1 MHGTDT
7 VRLMTRRYTLGQRL
21 RYSFD
26 NGLARGIWVVLL
38 WLAGITVLVILAIA
52 ALIWILRT
60 GPGDEPTSFA
70 DGIWLAL
77 GRYLDAGTFTG
88 DAGTGFRIL
97 AVVITIV
104 GLFIGA
110 ALIGL
115 ISSSIDTRIEEL
127 RRGQSPVV
135 ERGHTLILGA
145 SDKLPVVISEVIEA
159 NRSERGRAIVV
170 LSNEDTVELA
180 EAIGKEVPDR
190 GTTRL
195 VYRRG
200 DAAQINDLERMAP
213 EDAKSIIVLRD
224 DASESSAKVV
234 KIVLALNKILGPN
247 STQPIVAEIEDPD
260 TSAAL
265 RDLLGERLLA
275 VDPTSV
281 VARITAQVS
290 RQPGLG
296 AIYQELLDFDGDEM
310 YFIDVPGHLVGR
322 TYGELLM
329 SSSAS
334 TILGVQ
340 DGDGE
345 VTVNPDPTTV
355 VTAGQ
360 RLIGISA
367 DDSTFVLD
375 LDPAPW
381 QPPADRQFVQD
392 DVHTERTLI
401 VGWSAVAPLVIDE
414 LESHVAEGSLV
425 VILVDESRQDTEV
438 LGHQIAAL
446 GLRNQRVEIRTG
458 NTISRA
464 VLDEVVSAEPF
475 THFLILCESQHFGVD
490 EADARVL
497 LTMLHL
503 RATGDVRDRNVVG
516 ELLDPNDVDLAQ
528 EDSSDDFVVS
538 QKLVSL
544 LLAQLSENPHLAR
557 VFDDLFTTDGAT
569 ISMQPCER
577 YAQPG
582 MTTFGDVVA
591 EARNW
596 GTTAIGYRAE
606 SARGRADTV
615 AAGLR
620 VNPPKSEQISFAPG
634 DFVVTLTY
642 RARG

>member
-1 MHGTDT
+1 
-7 VRLMTRRYTLGQRL
+7 MTRRYTFRQRL
-21 RYSFD
+21 RYAFD

-38 WLAGITVLVILAIA
+38 WLAGITVVVILAIA

-70 DGIWLAL
+70 DGIWLAI
-77 GRYLDAGTFTG
+77 GRYLDSGTFTG
-88 DAGTGFRIL
+88 DSGTGFRIF

-115 ISSSIDTRIEEL
+115 ISSSIDARIEEL

-135 ERGHTLILGA
+135 ETGHTLILGA

-170 LSNEDTVELA
+170 LSDEDTVELA
-180 EAIGKEVPDR
+180 EEISKDVTDR

-200 DAAQINDLERMAP
+200 DTAQINDLTRMAP

-234 KIVLALNKILGPN
+234 KTVLALNKILGPD
-247 STQPIVAEIEDPD
+247 SSQPIVAEIEDPD

-265 RDLLGERLLA
+265 RDLLGDRLLS

-310 YFIDVPGHLVGR
+310 YFIDVPARLVGR
-322 TYGELLM
+322 TYGELLL

-334 TILGVQ
+334 TILGVK
-340 DGDGE
+340 GNDGE

-381 QPPADRQFVQD
+381 QPPVDRKFTTD
-392 DVHTERTLI
+392 EVHVERTLI
-401 VGWSAVAPLVIDE
+401 VGWSEVAPLVIRE
-414 LESHVAEGSLV
+414 LESHVAPGSVV
-425 VILVDESRQDTEV
+425 VILVNDAHQDAEAIARQVE
-438 LGHQIAAL
+438 AL
-446 GLRNQRVEIRTG
+446 GLRKQRVEVRTG

-464 VLDEVVSAEPF
+464 VLDDIVSAEPF
-475 THFLILCESQHFGVD
+475 THFLILCESEHFGVD

-528 EDSSDDFVVS
+528 ADSSDDFVVS

-544 LLAQLSENPHLAR
+544 LLAQLSESPHLAK

-569 ISMQPCER
+569 ISLQPFER
-577 YAQPG
+577 YATAG
-582 MTTFGDVVA
+582 TTTFGDVVA

-606 SARGRADTV
+606 SARGRSDTL

-620 VNPPKSEQISFAPG
+620 VNPPKDEQITFAPG
-634 DFVVTLTY
+634 DTVVTLTY
-642 RARG
+642 RARA

>member
-1 MHGTDT
+1 MRD
-7 VRLMTRRYTLGQRL
+7 MTRRYSLGQRL
-21 RYSFD
+21 RYAFD

-38 WLAGITVLVILAIA
+38 WLAGITIVVILAIA

-70 DGIWLAL
+70 DGIWLAI
-77 GRYLDAGTFTG
+77 GRYLDSGTFTG
-88 DAGTGFRIL
+88 DSGTGFRIF
-97 AVVITIV
+97 AVIITIV

-115 ISSSIDTRIEEL
+115 ISSSIDARIEDL

-145 SDKLPVVISEVIEA
+145 SDKLPVVMAEVIEA

-170 LSNEDTVELA
+170 LSGEDTVELA

-200 DAAQINDLERMAP
+200 DAAQISDLERMAP

-234 KIVLALNKILGPN
+234 KTVLALNKILGPN
-247 STQPIVAEIEDPD
+247 SNQPIVAEIEDPD
-260 TSAAL
+260 TSSAL
-265 RDLLGERLLA
+265 ADLLGDRLLA
-275 VDPTSV
+275 VDPTSI

-310 YFIDVPGHLVGR
+310 YFIEVPERLVGR

-329 SSSAS
+329 ASSAS

-340 DGDGE
+340 GTDGE
-345 VTVNPDPTTV
+345 VTVNPDPTSV

-392 DVHTERTLI
+392 DVHAERTLI
-401 VGWSAVAPLVIDE
+401 VGWSAVAPLVIEE
-414 LESHVAEGSLV
+414 LESHVAAGSLV
-425 VILVDESRQDTEV
+425 VILIDDSRQDV
-438 LGHQIAAL
+438 DAL
-446 GLRNQRVEIRTG
+446 GRQVAGLSLRNQRVEIRTG

-464 VLDEVVSAEPF
+464 VLDDVVSAEPF

-544 LLAQLSENPHLAR
+544 LLAQLSENPHLAK

-569 ISMQPCER
+569 ISMQPFER
-577 YAQPG
+577 YANPG
-582 MTTFGDVVA
+582 VTTFGDIVA

-606 SARGRADTV
+606 SARGRADTL

-620 VNPPKSEQISFAPG
+620 VNPPKSEQITFAPG

>member
-1 MHGTDT
+1 
-7 VRLMTRRYTLGQRL
+7 
-21 RYSFD
+21 
-26 NGLARGIWVVLL
+26 
-38 WLAGITVLVILAIA
+38 
-52 ALIWILRT
+52 
-60 GPGDEPTSFA
+60 
-70 DGIWLAL
+70 
-77 GRYLDAGTFTG
+77 
-88 DAGTGFRIL
+88 
-97 AVVITIV
+97 
-104 GLFIGA
+104 
-110 ALIGL
+110 
-115 ISSSIDTRIEEL
+115 
-127 RRGQSPVV
+127 VV

-392 DVHTERTLI
+392 DVHAERTLI

-516 ELLDPNDVDLAQ
+516 AAVRQYLASRAAPHKLPRIRAHALPAAGSYGGHLY
-528 EDSSDDFVVS
+528 SSRGLAV
-538 QKLVSL
+538 
-544 LLAQLSENPHLAR
+544 LLALKSA
-557 VFDDLFTTDGAT
+557 GALHPLKRQN
-569 ISMQPCER
+569 SL
-577 YAQPG
+577 
-582 MTTFGDVVA
+582 V
-591 EARNW
+591 
-596 GTTAIGYRAE
+596 TALKY
-606 SARGRADTV
+606 
-615 AAGLR
+615 
-620 VNPPKSEQISFAPG
+620 
-634 DFVVTLTY
+634 
-642 RARG
+642 

>member
-1 MHGTDT
+1 
-7 VRLMTRRYTLGQRL
+7 
-21 RYSFD
+21 
-26 NGLARGIWVVLL
+26 
-38 WLAGITVLVILAIA
+38 
-52 ALIWILRT
+52 
-60 GPGDEPTSFA
+60 
-70 DGIWLAL
+70 
-77 GRYLDAGTFTG
+77 
-88 DAGTGFRIL
+88 
-97 AVVITIV
+97 
-104 GLFIGA
+104 
-110 ALIGL
+110 
-115 ISSSIDTRIEEL
+115 
-127 RRGQSPVV
+127 
-135 ERGHTLILGA
+135 
-145 SDKLPVVISEVIEA
+145 
-159 NRSERGRAIVV
+159 
-170 LSNEDTVELA
+170 
-180 EAIGKEVPDR
+180 
-190 GTTRL
+190 
-195 VYRRG
+195 
-200 DAAQINDLERMAP
+200 MAP

-234 KIVLALNKILGPN
+234 KTVLALNKILGPD

-260 TSAAL
+260 TSSAL
-265 RDLLGERLLA
+265 KDLLGDRLLA

-310 YFIDVPGHLVGR
+310 YFIDVPGHLAGR

-329 SSSAS
+329 SSSTS

-340 DGDGE
+340 GTDGE

-355 VTAGQ
+355 VTSGQ

-381 QPPADRQFVQD
+381 QPPADRKFASD
-392 DVHTERTLI
+392 DVHVERTLI
-401 VGWSAVAPLVIDE
+401 VGWSPVAPLVIEE

-425 VILVDESRQDTEV
+425 VILVDDSHQDAEALGRQVAT
-438 LGHQIAAL
+438 L

-464 VLDEVVSAEPF
+464 VLDDVVSAEPF
-475 THFLILCESQHFGVD
+475 THFLILCESEHFGVD

-503 RATGDVRDRNVVG
+503 RATGDVHDRNVVG

-528 EDSSDDFVVS
+528 ADSSDDFVVS

-544 LLAQLSENPHLAR
+544 LLAQLSESPHLAK

-569 ISMQPCER
+569 ISLQPFER
-577 YAQPG
+577 YTQPG
-582 MTTFGDVVA
+582 VTTFGDVVA

-606 SARGRADTV
+606 SARGRADTL

-620 VNPPKSEQISFAPG
+620 VNPPKSEQITFAPG